1 MAEALAAWLEP
12 WAALYGDQA
21 ALSTAILAG
30 HLLALFVGGGVAVA
44 ADRTVLRAMPA
55 TADDHRRVADELH
68 ATHALVVA
76 LLGATMATG
85 LLMAAADV
93 ATYAA
98 SAVYWCKMGGVALL
112 LVNGVLLRRAES
124 AVRHP
129 ATQGS
134 GGEAPV
140 QAPVQAPADAA
151 RIAGAWSAMRAAARR
166 SLFLWCG
173 LVVLG
178 VLLSNG

>member
-12 WAALYGDQA
+12 WAALYGEQA

-44 ADRTVLRAMPA
+44 ADRTVLRATPA

-98 SAVYWCKMGGVALL
+98 SAVYWSKMGGVALL
-112 LVNGVLLRRAES
+112 LVNGMLLRRAEA

-129 ATQGS
+129 PPAQAP
-134 GGEAPV
+134 GGEAQV
-140 QAPVQAPADAA
+140 EAPADPA
-151 RIAGAWSAMRAAARR
+151 RLAGAWSALRAAARR
-166 SLFLWCG
+166 SQFLWCG
-173 LVVLG
+173 LVLLG

>member
-12 WAALYGDQA
+12 WAAYYGEHA

-30 HLLALFVGGGVAVA
+30 HLLSLFVGGGVAVA
-44 ADRTVLRAMPA
+44 ADRTVLRAAPVS
-55 TADDHRRVADELH
+55 ADEHRHLADELH

-98 SAVYWCKMGGVALL
+98 SAVYWSKMGGVALL
-112 LVNGVLLRRAES
+112 LGNGVLLRRAEA
-124 AVRHP
+124 AVR
-129 ATQGS
+129 
-134 GGEAPV
+134 
-140 QAPVQAPADAA
+140 QAPAQAPGDHAEGGGPPDPA
-151 RIAGAWSAMRAAARR
+151 GRTGAWGAVRAAALR
-166 SLFLWCG
+166 SLLLWCT
-173 LVVLG
+173 LVLLG